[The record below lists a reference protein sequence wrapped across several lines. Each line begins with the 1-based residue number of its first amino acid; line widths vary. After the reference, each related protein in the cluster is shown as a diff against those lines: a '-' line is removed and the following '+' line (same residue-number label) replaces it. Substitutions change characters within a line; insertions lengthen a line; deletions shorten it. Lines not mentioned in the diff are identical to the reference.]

1 MLLAASIGNQLKITL
16 FGQSHSKG
24 MGVVIDGLPAGE
36 TIDLVR
42 VQAFLERRAPGRDAT
57 ATARKETDKA
67 EILSGLVEGVTCGA
81 PLCAVITN
89 TDTRSRDYEELR
101 AKPRPGHADYTAWVK
116 SGMAHDIRGGGQFS
130 GRLTAPLCFAGA
142 VALQLLEKRG
152 ITVGAHIASVAD
164 IRDTAFDPVSTTPE
178 LLKEVSAKHLAVISD
193 SKGTAMREAI
203 LEAKAQGDSVG
214 GVVECCVLGLPAG
227 LGEAFFGS
235 IESRLA
241 AMLFSIPAVKGVDF
255 GTGFGVA
262 QLLGSQNNDAFTYD
276 QTGRIITKTNNH
288 GGILGGI
295 TTGMPLLLQA
305 AFKPTPSIA
314 TEQQTVDLQQ
324 HKNTTLTVTGR
335 HDPCIMPRA
344 VPVVEAAV
352 AVTLLDILQEE
363 HQ

>member
-1 MLLAASIGNQLKITL
+1 MAASIGNQLKITL

>member
-1 MLLAASIGNQLKITL
+1 MAASIGNQLKITL

-324 HKNTTLTVTGR
+324 HKNTTLVVTGR